1 MERLVLF
8 HSCGPF
14 GQAPSQEWAESEA
27 SLPRRVTLGRR
38 KLDLAGVEVEQA
50 CVYTHTHTHRHMNT
64 HTWSE
69 AACMDLGLVDAGV
82 SQGEGSPRT
91 ENDSSLPRPPGTRG
105 MEPAHAC
112 VWKC

>member
-50 CVYTHTHTHRHMNT
+50 CVYTHTHTHT
-64 HTWSE
+64 H
-69 AACMDLGLVDAGV
+69 
-82 SQGEGSPRT
+82 R
-91 ENDSSLPRPPGTRG
+91 GT
-105 MEPAHAC
+105 
-112 VWKC
+112 